1 MTVRGVTMTM
11 QAMAARAA
19 RALWW
24 SQALTAVAAG
34 LALLAL
40 HDRHGVC
47 HAAAV
52 AVAVIAAAGVALF
65 FAARIAFDAIV
76 FQRWSRSA
84 DIDAAMRAFDAR
96 LARGPWRREITAGR
110 TLPARIDGALR
121 LRNALALCVVTQA
134 ALVAS
139 CR

>member
-1 MTVRGVTMTM
+1 MQGVTMTM

-19 RALWW
+19 RSLWW
-24 SQALTAVAAG
+24 SQGLTVAAAG
-34 LALLAL
+34 LVLLAL
-40 HDRHGVC
+40 HDRHGPC
-47 HAAAV
+47 HAAVV
-52 AVAVIAAAGVALF
+52 AVVAAAGVALF

-76 FQRWSRSA
+76 FQRWSRAA

-96 LARGPWRREITAGR
+96 LARGHWRRDITAGR

>member
-1 MTVRGVTMTM
+1 MRGMTMTM

-19 RALWW
+19 RSLWW
-24 SQALTAVAAG
+24 SQGLTVVAGG

-40 HDRHGVC
+40 HDRHGPC
-47 HAAAV
+47 HAAV
-52 AVAVIAAAGVALF
+52 VAAAGVALF

-84 DIDAAMRAFDAR
+84 DIEAAMRAFDAR
-96 LARGPWRREITAGR
+96 LARGPWRRETKAGR

-121 LRNALALCVVTQA
+121 LRNALALCVVTEA
-134 ALVAS
+134 ALVAL